1 MINKFL
7 DARMRFYLL
16 FSFQPSNY
24 YCIAMIRN
32 FVFFATVFVLFNSCY
47 FSRMKADLIVINA
60 SVYTVDQEF
69 SKAESFAVKDGK
81 FVAVGTTKEILHKY
95 SSDQVWDCSGKT
107 IYPGFIDAHCHF
119 YGYGMDMLQY
129 VILDGLNDQESIYKK
144 LTEHQ
149 KQNNAGWILGRGWD
163 QNLWTEK
170 VFPDNKVLDKIFPD
184 VPVYLVRVDGHAAWC
199 NSKALKLAGIKAN
212 TKVDGGEIITKNGE
226 PTGILIDNAM
236 QLVFNLIPAPTTEM
250 KTKALLGAQKNCF
263 AVGLTS
269 VTDCGLPKETILL
282 IDSLQKKGDLL
293 MQINAM
299 MDPSNENMDYF
310 LKKGP
315 YQTDRLQVRS
325 IKLYADGALGSRGA
339 FLLSDYS
346 DQPGNK
352 GILINHESHFDSIC
366 KKAYNAGYQVA
377 THCIGDGANRFVLN
391 IYGKYLKGKN
401 DKRWRIEHAQV
412 VNSADFDLFGE
423 YSVIPSIQATHATS
437 DMLWADERLG
447 AERIKGAYAYKQ
459 LLLQNGWIPNG
470 TDFPIEDISPLKTF
484 YASVVRKNLNGEPT
498 GGFQMENALTKE
510 EALKSITIWAA
521 KAGFMET
528 KTGSLEVGKNA
539 DYVIIDTDL
548 LTCADNE
555 ILRARVLKTV
565 LGGVAVFDSG
575 K

>member
-1 MINKFL
+1 
-7 DARMRFYLL
+7 
-16 FSFQPSNY
+16 
-24 YCIAMIRN
+24 
-32 FVFFATVFVLFNSCY
+32 
-47 FSRMKADLIVINA
+47 MKADLIVINA

-81 FVAVGTTKEILHKY
+81 FIAVGTTKEILHKY

-119 YGYGMDMLQY
+119 YGYGMDILQY

-170 VFPDNKVLDKIFPD
+170 AFPDNKKLNEMFPD
-184 VPVYLVRVDGHAAWC
+184 IPVYLVRVDGHAAWC

-212 TKVDGGEIITKNGE
+212 TKIYGGEIITKNGE

-299 MDPSNENMDYF
+299 MDPSKENMDYF

-346 DQPGNK
+346 DRLGNK
-352 GILINHESHFDSIC
+352 GILINPESYFDSIC
-366 KKAYNAGYQVA
+366 KKAYDAGYQVA
-377 THCIGDGANRFVLN
+377 THCIGDGANRFMLN

-423 YSVIPSIQATHATS
+423 NSVIPSIQATHATS

-521 KAGFMET
+521 KVGFMET
-528 KTGSLEVGKNA
+528 KIGSIEVGKNA

-555 ILRARVLKTV
+555 ILRAQVLKTV

>member
-1 MINKFL
+1 MSRK
-7 DARMRFYLL
+7 LL
-16 FSFQPSNY
+16 FLS
-24 YCIAMIRN
+24 A
-32 FVFFATVFVLFNSCY
+32 VLFSLNSCN
-47 FSRMKADLIVINA
+47 SSKMKVDFIVSNA
-60 SVYTVDQEF
+60 SVYTVDQSF
-69 SKAESFAVKDGK
+69 SRAESFAVKDGK
-81 FVAVGTTKEILHKY
+81 FVAVGTSREMLSKYTSEKILDY
-95 SSDQVWDCSGKT
+95 GGKT
-107 IYPGFIDAHCHF
+107 VCPGFIDAHCHF
-119 YGYGMDMLQY
+119 YGYGMDLMQY
-129 VILDGLNDQESIYKK
+129 ATLDGLTDQESIYSNLK
-144 LTEHQ
+144 EHQ
-149 KQNNAGWILGRGWD
+149 KKNGGSWVLGRGWD
-163 QNLWTEK
+163 QNLWPEK
-170 VFPDNKVLDKIFPD
+170 VFPDNKRLNEIFPD

-250 KTKALLGAQKNCF
+250 KTKALLEAQKNCF

-299 MDPSNENMDYF
+299 MDPSKENMDYF

-346 DQPGNK
+346 DRPGDK
-352 GILINHESHFDSIC
+352 GILINPELYFDSIC
-366 KKAYNAGYQVA
+366 KKAYDAGYQVA
-377 THCIGDGANRFVLN
+377 THCIGDGANRFMLN

-459 LLLQNGWIPNG
+459 LLLQNGWVPNG

-521 KAGFMET
+521 KAGFLEA
-528 KTGSLEVGKNA
+528 KIGSIEVGKNA

-555 ILRARVLKTV
+555 ILRAQVLKTV